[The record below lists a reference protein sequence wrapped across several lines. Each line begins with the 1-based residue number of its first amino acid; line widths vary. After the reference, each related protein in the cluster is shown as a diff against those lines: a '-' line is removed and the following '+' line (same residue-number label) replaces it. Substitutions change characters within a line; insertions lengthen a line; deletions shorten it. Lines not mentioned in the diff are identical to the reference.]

1 MAACAAYW
9 APACSRHVDPFT
21 SRPEEVTQMPAV
33 TLRAF
38 APTDLR
44 TVAPWFAQRPRS
56 PTTRAW

>member
-1 MAACAAYW
+1 
-9 APACSRHVDPFT
+9 
-21 SRPEEVTQMPAV
+21 MPAV